1 MTNIE
6 YEKLKEYI
14 ITYQNTNDKQVLEKI
29 IDINSIYIQDYLI
42 KCSYSELE
50 INEILSIIILSVI
63 KFVKYVDLSLD
74 LKQYEKKIKNTIKK
88 SVFDEVR
95 QCRKY
100 NDKESYE
107 RYKKRHKNG
116 QENSY
121 IDPNTETFEN
131 IKIMDYLSNLPI
143 KEQQFIML
151 KYGLVGEEKNVLE
164 LSKLYNKPVDDI
176 KTEEV
181 KILRKLKNDI
191 NRNLKD

>member
-50 INEILSIIILSVI
+50 LNEILSIIILSVI

-74 LKQYEKKIKNTIKK
+74 LKQYEKKLKDSIKK
-88 SVFDEVR
+88 DVYEEVKKMR
-95 QCRKY
+95 IY
-100 NDKESYE
+100 NDKESFEY
-107 RYKKRHKNG
+107 YKKQHKNG